1 MLTKAKKFEV
11 RHLKAKKFEVRH
23 LKAIKFEVRHL
34 KLKSS
39 TIISTKV
46 VQFVGNYFFLLEK
59 YTNPYES

>member
-1 MLTKAKKFEV
+1 MLTKAI
-11 RHLKAKKFEVRH
+11 KFEVRH